1 MLNGNRTRSTIGLA
15 SEKIQSGHRDRLAI
29 VYVRQS
35 TMQQIERNQES
46 TRLQY
51 ALAERAFH
59 LGWPREGILVI
70 DDDLGRSGASI
81 EGRLGFQRLVAEVAL
96 GHVGMVLGIEMSRLA
111 RSCADWYH
119 LLESCA
125 RFDTLIA
132 DADGVY
138 DPGTY
143 NDRLLLGLKGTMSE
157 AELHIIKGRMEEGR
171 RAKARRGELFMSV
184 PMGYVIRPSGEV
196 LLDPDEQVQ
205 ATIRLVF
212 DLFERFRTLGKVWDY
227 LETHDIKLPVRLR
240 CGPNKGDLE
249 WHHPTRAAMRALIR
263 HPIYAGAYTYGRSH
277 ADPRR
282 QKPGQRSSGRVRGGP
297 AEEAEVLI
305 HDRVPAY
312 ITWAQYQRN
321 LAQLEA
327 NAVTGG
333 GPGAVRAGQALLS
346 GIVYCPRC
354 GRRMAAHYNH
364 NGYCVH
370 YTCAPKQR
378 LYREP
383 TCQTVHG
390 PILDALVTDLVLKAM
405 APAALD
411 VSLRAAADIEA
422 ERRALDRHWRQRLER
437 THIAVERARRQY
449 DAVEPE
455 NRLVARTLERTW
467 EEALAEHTRLEAE
480 HERFQRDQP
489 ARLSEAE
496 MAAITALTEDLPA
509 LWRAPTTTQAE
520 RQTIVRLLLDR
531 VVVEV
536 IDKSEQVR
544 VECHWAGGHR
554 THHHVV
560 RPLRTLSALST
571 YDALVARVTA
581 LHYDGLDA
589 SKIAAALNAEGWQS
603 ARSSRRFGPTVILK
617 LLVRLGLME
626 KTTRPLPQRIERR
639 PNEWT
644 PDELATHVG
653 MRKSTLYNWVR
664 KGRLRVRLIGS
675 SPRGRKLIY
684 ADAADIETLKT
695 AKPMP
700 PPWCGIPVPDG
711 AMPTSSRN
719 PRNSESRH
727 DA

>member
-1 MLNGNRTRSTIGLA
+1 MLNGTLTRSAIGLA
-15 SEKIQSGHRDRLAI
+15 SEKIQSRHRDRLAI

-35 TMQQIERNQES
+35 TMQQVERHQES

-51 ALAERAFH
+51 ALAERAAH
-59 LGWPREGILVI
+59 LGWPREDIVVI

-96 GHVGMVLGIEMSRLA
+96 GHVGIVIGIDMSRLA
-111 RSCADWYH
+111 RSCVDWYH

-132 DADGVY
+132 DIDGVY

-157 AELHIIKGRMEEGR
+157 AELHIIKSRMLEGR
-171 RAKARRGELFMSV
+171 RAKARRGELFTSV

-196 LLDPDEQVQ
+196 LLDPDEQVR

-212 DLFERFRTLGKVWDY
+212 DLFERFRTLGKVREY
-227 LETHDIKLPVRLR
+227 LEAHDIKLPVRAR
-240 CGPNKGDLE
+240 RGPSKGDLE
-249 WHHPTRAAMRALIR
+249 WHRPSRTALRELVR

-282 QKPGQRSSGRVRGGP
+282 QKPGQRSGGRVRVGS
-297 AEEAEVLI
+297 AEEADVLI
-305 HDRVPAY
+305 RDRVPAY
-312 ITWAQYQRN
+312 ISWAQYQRN

-346 GIVYCPRC
+346 GLVFCSHC
-354 GRRMAAHYNH
+354 GRRMVANYNH
-364 NGYCVH
+364 NGHCVR
-370 YTCAPKQR
+370 YTCSSQQQF
-378 LYREP
+378 YHEP
-383 TCQTVHG
+383 SCQTLNG
-390 PILDALVTDLVLKAM
+390 PLLDGLLTELVLKAM
-405 APAALD
+405 TPAALE
-411 VSLRAAADIEA
+411 VSLRAAEDIEA
-422 ERRALDRHWRQRLER
+422 ERQALDRHWRQRLER
-437 THIAVERARRQY
+437 THIAEERARRQY

-467 EEALAEHTRLEAE
+467 EEALAEHARLQAE
-480 HERFQRDQP
+480 YERFQRDQP

-496 MAAITALTEDLPA
+496 MAAITALTHDLPA
-509 LWRAPTTTQAE
+509 LWRAPTTTQAD

-536 IDKSEQVR
+536 IDRSEQVR

-554 THHHVV
+554 THHHLV
-560 RPLRTLSALST
+560 RSLGTLSALST
-571 YDALVARVTA
+571 YDALLARVTA
-581 LHYDGLDA
+581 LHHEGLDA
-589 SKIAAALNAEGWQS
+589 SKIATALNAEGWQS
-603 ARSSRRFGPTVILK
+603 ARSSRRFGPTVVLK
-617 LLVRLGLME
+617 LLVHLGLME
-626 KTTRPLPQRIERR
+626 RTIRPLPPGVERQ

-644 PDELATHVG
+644 PEELAAHVG
-653 MRKSTLYNWVR
+653 MTRYMLDTRVKKAGL
-664 KGRLRVRLIGS
+664 RLRLIGG
-675 SPRGRKLIY
+675 SPQGRRLIY
-684 ADAADIETLKT
+684 ADAADVEALKA
-695 AKPMP
+695 AKPTP
-700 PPWCGIPVPDG
+700 LRWCGIPVPDG
-711 AMPTSSRN
+711 ATPTSTRN

-727 DA
+727 DV